1 MSESRETSTPINA
14 PKSTIELSILLFR
27 SFKHGTRREGENEH
41 ENPRTRVSYMINQE
55 LKYTGETIVC
65 YGHTIQEVQ
74 FHKYSMVALSRE
86 EIPQEGFEG
95 LHVE

>member
-41 ENPRTRVSYMINQE
+41 ENPRTRVSYMINQ
-55 LKYTGETIVC
+55 
-65 YGHTIQEVQ
+65 
-74 FHKYSMVALSRE
+74 
-86 EIPQEGFEG
+86 
-95 LHVE
+95 

>member
-41 ENPRTRVSYMINQE
+41 ENPRTRVSYIINQE
-55 LKYTGETIVC
+55 LKYSGENNCVLWPHHPGSSVPQIL
-65 YGHTIQEVQ
+65 YGSTLQERNTPGRV
-74 FHKYSMVALSRE
+74 
-86 EIPQEGFEG
+86 
-95 LHVE
+95 